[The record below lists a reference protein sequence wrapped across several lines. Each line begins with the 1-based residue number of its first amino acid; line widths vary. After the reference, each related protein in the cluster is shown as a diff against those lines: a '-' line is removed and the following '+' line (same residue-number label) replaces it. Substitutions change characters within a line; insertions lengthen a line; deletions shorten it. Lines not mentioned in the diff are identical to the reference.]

1 MKHLLAIKS
10 NQIRYE
16 LVSVK
21 PLLNRSVL
29 SITCILVA
37 PEFTVE
43 PRDVWEYG
51 HSASRD
57 SPTSNLL
64 YNSLLSYIRM
74 NYSTKFK
81 RT

>member
-29 SITCILVA
+29 PITCILVA

-43 PRDVWEYG
+43 PRDVCMGIW
-51 HSASRD
+51 
-57 SPTSNLL
+57 T
-64 YNSLLSYIRM
+64 
-74 NYSTKFK
+74 
-81 RT
+81 